1 MEMHSN
7 NIIKQKIDSIN
18 SLPQN
23 YEPNLE
29 SKWELL
35 EASLESNKPKP
46 IVFWF
51 NRIGSAAAI
60 LLLLG
65 GIGIYIIKVVKPTTS
80 KKPATAQV
88 QKIEKKE
95 YKKPSLKSNSM
106 TNAQPINTN
115 RDVIIKPKKLK
126 KVIEKEPPL
135 MITENK
141 HLDTPKHSVTIVETR
156 TMETVKKYKRF
167 TEIDFEEP
175 LLKNPLEIKVANIQN
190 LKFKIGTTLPN
201 KSLTRASADY
211 LSFGFTK
218 QIN

>member
-7 NIIKQKIDSIN
+7 NIIKQKIDSVN

-46 IVFWF
+46 FVFWF

-65 GIGIYIIKVVKPTTS
+65 GIGIYVIKVIKPTNS
-80 KKPATAQV
+80 KKTATAQV

-95 YKKPSLKSNSM
+95 YEKPSLKSNSM

-115 RDVIIKPKKLK
+115 RNVIIKPKKLK

-141 HLDTPKHSVTIVETR
+141 YLDTPIRSVIIVENR

>member
-7 NIIKQKIDSIN
+7 KIIKQKIDSVN

-35 EASLESNKPKP
+35 EASLKSNKSKP
-46 IVFWF
+46 FIFGF
-51 NRIGSAAAI
+51 NRIGSAAAV
-60 LLLLG
+60 LLLFG
-65 GIGIYIIKVVKPTTS
+65 GIGIYVIRVIKPANL

-88 QKIEKKE
+88 QRIEKE
-95 YKKPSLKSNSM
+95 DYAKPSLKKDSM
-106 TNAQPINTN
+106 ANAKQ
-115 RDVIIKPKKLK
+115 DVIVKPKSLK
-126 KVIEKEPPL
+126 KITEAEPL

-141 HLDTPKHSVTIVETR
+141 HIDTPIISVAIAENMVIES
-156 TMETVKKYKRF
+156 VKKYKRF

-175 LLKNPLEIKVANIQN
+175 LLKKPLEIKVASIQN

-201 KSLTRASADY
+201 KSLTGASADN
-211 LSFGFTK
+211 LSFSFTK

>member
-65 GIGIYIIKVVKPTTS
+65 GIGGIYVIRVIKPANL

-88 QKIEKKE
+88 QRIEKE
-95 YKKPSLKSNSM
+95 DYAKPSLKKDSM
-106 TNAQPINTN
+106 ANAKQ
-115 RDVIIKPKKLK
+115 DVIVKPKSLK
-126 KVIEKEPPL
+126 KITEAEPL

-141 HLDTPKHSVTIVETR
+141 HIDTPIISVAIAENMVIES
-156 TMETVKKYKRF
+156 VKKYKRF

-175 LLKNPLEIKVANIQN
+175 LLKKPLEIKVASIQN

-201 KSLTRASADY
+201 KSLTGASADN
-211 LSFGFTK
+211 LSFSFTK

>member
-60 LLLLG
+60 LLLFG
-65 GIGIYIIKVVKPTTS
+65 GIGIYVIKVVKPTNL

-88 QKIEKKE
+88 QRIEKKE
-95 YKKPSLKSNSM
+95 HGKPSLKSNSM
-106 TNAQPINTN
+106 ANIQPINN
-115 RDVIIKPKKLK
+115 NKDVVVKQKKLK
-126 KVIEKEPPL
+126 KVIEKEPL
-135 MITENK
+135 MITETK
-141 HLDTPKHSVTIVETR
+141 HLDTPIHSVTIVETR

>member
-35 EASLESNKPKP
+35 EASLKSNKSKP
-46 IVFWF
+46 FIFGF
-51 NRIGSAAAI
+51 NRIGSAAAV
-60 LLLLG
+60 LLLFG
-65 GIGIYIIKVVKPTTS
+65 GIGIYVIKVIKPANL

-88 QKIEKKE
+88 QRIEKE
-95 YKKPSLKSNSM
+95 NYTKPSLKKDSM
-106 TNAQPINTN
+106 ANAKQ
-115 RDVIIKPKKLK
+115 DVIVKPKSLK
-126 KVIEKEPPL
+126 KITEAEPL

-141 HLDTPKHSVTIVETR
+141 HIDTPIISVAIAENMVIES
-156 TMETVKKYKRF
+156 VKKYKRF

-175 LLKNPLEIKVANIQN
+175 LLKKPLEIKVASIQN

-201 KSLTRASADY
+201 KSLTGASADN
-211 LSFGFTK
+211 LSFSFTK

>member
-18 SLPQN
+18 NLPQN

-35 EASLESNKPKP
+35 EAGLKSNKPKP
-46 IVFWF
+46 FVFWF
-51 NRIGSAAAI
+51 NRIGSVAAI
-60 LLLLG
+60 LLLFG
-65 GIGIYIIKVVKPTTS
+65 GIGIYVIKVVKPTNL
-80 KKPATAQV
+80 KNPATAQV
-88 QKIEKKE
+88 QRIEKKE
-95 YKKPSLKSNSM
+95 YGKLSLKSNSM
-106 TNAQPINTN
+106 ANIQPINTN
-115 RDVIIKPKKLK
+115 KDVIIKPKKLK

-141 HLDTPKHSVTIVETR
+141 HLDTPIHSVTIAENKVI
-156 TMETVKKYKRF
+156 ETVKKYKRF

-175 LLKNPLEIKVANIQN
+175 LLKKPLEIKVANIQN

-201 KSLTRASADY
+201 KSLTGASADN